1 MVGIDQVLEKLSTV
15 IDPDL
20 KKDIVSMGMIKDL
33 ELNDANL
40 KFTLELTTPA
50 CPFNVEIE
58 DDVRKAIADLSDLK
72 NFDLKVTAKVME
84 GRSLDDD
91 TGMATVKNI
100 IGVASGKGG
109 VGKSTVSLNL
119 ALALSE
125 SGAKVGLLD
134 ADIYGPSIPLM
145 LGMKDGS
152 MEVEDNKLQPVDSH
166 GLKVVSFGFFADQS
180 NQAAIYRGPIISG
193 ILKQFLVDTNWSDL
207 DYLIVDLPPGTG
219 DIPLTLAQT
228 IPITGILVVTTPQDV
243 ASHVAVKAVSMF
255 DKLNVPII
263 GVVENMAH
271 FICTN
276 NVEYQ
281 YQTGRWFWK
290 KMKTGSK
297 KCEEK
302 HHIFG
307 EGGAKKISE
316 QFNMPFLGD
325 IPLNSGIM
333 AGSDLGKPIMI
344 TDPDSPSAAA
354 FRKSAKNIAAQ
365 CSIIAAKL
373 QEEMASEGIEEK
385 STEENTTEEKSTEE
399 KSTEEKSTEEKSTEE
414 KSTEEKSTEEKSTEE
429 NTTEE
434 KSTEENTTEE
444 KSTEENTTEEKSTE
458 EKSTE
463 EKSTEEKSTEE
474 KSTEEKSTEEKSTEE
489 KSTEE
494 KSTEEK
500 STEEKSTEEKST
512 EEKSTEE
519 KSTEEN
525 TIEEKTPDQS

>member
-33 ELNDANL
+33 ELNDGAL

-58 DDVRKAIADLSDLK
+58 DDVRKAIADISDLK
-72 NFDLKVTAKVME
+72 NFELKVTAKVME

-91 TGMATVKNI
+91 TSMKTVKNI

-119 ALALSE
+119 AIALQQT
-125 SGAKVGLLD
+125 GAKVGLLD

-152 MEVEDNKLQPVDSH
+152 MQVEENKLQPAESH

-243 ASHVAVKAVSMF
+243 ASHVAVKAVAMF
-255 DKLNVPII
+255 EKLNVPIL
-263 GVVENMAH
+263 GVVENMSH
-271 FICTN
+271 FICPN
-276 NVEYQ
+276 
-281 YQTGRWFWK
+281 
-290 KMKTGSK
+290 
-297 KCEEK
+297 CDDK
-302 HHIFG
+302 HYIFG
-307 EGGAKKISE
+307 EGGGLKISE
-316 QFNMPFLGD
+316 QFKIPFLGE
-325 IPLNSGIM
+325 IPLHANIM

-344 TDPDSPSAAA
+344 SSTDSPSAEA
-354 FRKSAKNIAAQ
+354 FRVSAKNIAAQ
-365 CSIIAAKL
+365 CSIQALKL
-373 QEEMASEGIEEK
+373 QEEMKAESSGDSSE
-385 STEENTTEEKSTEE
+385 STEKETTESAPDAAAKPTPEST
-399 KSTEEKSTEEKSTEE
+399 TQ
-414 KSTEEKSTEEKSTEE
+414 
-429 NTTEE
+429 N
-434 KSTEENTTEE
+434 
-444 KSTEENTTEEKSTE
+444 
-458 EKSTE
+458 
-463 EKSTEEKSTEE
+463 
-474 KSTEEKSTEEKSTEE
+474 
-489 KSTEE
+489 
-494 KSTEEK
+494 
-500 STEEKSTEEKST
+500 
-512 EEKSTEE
+512 
-519 KSTEEN
+519 
-525 TIEEKTPDQS
+525 

>member
-33 ELNDANL
+33 ELNDGNL
-40 KFTLELTTPA
+40 NFTLELTTPA

-58 DDVRKAIADLSDLK
+58 DDVRAAIATLTDLK
-72 NFDLKVTAKVME
+72 NFELKVTAKVME

-91 TGMATVKNI
+91 TGMKTVKNI

-119 ALALSE
+119 ALALQQ

-152 MEVEDNKLQPVDSH
+152 MQVEENKLQPADSH

-193 ILKQFLVDTNWSDL
+193 ILKQFLVDTDWTDL

-228 IPITGILVVTTPQDV
+228 IPITGILVITTPQDV

-255 DKLNVPII
+255 EKLNVPIL
-263 GVVENMAH
+263 GVVENMSH
-271 FICTN
+271 FICPN
-276 NVEYQ
+276 
-281 YQTGRWFWK
+281 
-290 KMKTGSK
+290 
-297 KCEEK
+297 CDDK
-302 HHIFG
+302 HYIFG
-307 EGGAKKISE
+307 EGGGLKISE
-316 QFNMPFLGD
+316 QFKIPFLGE

-344 TDPDSPSAAA
+344 SSVDSPSAEA
-354 FRKSAKNIAAQ
+354 FRISAKNIAAQ
-365 CSIIAAKL
+365 CSIQAAKL
-373 QEEMASEGIEEK
+373 QEEMAAEPAPESADTDVKPTPE
-385 STEENTTEEKSTEE
+385 STTQN
-399 KSTEEKSTEEKSTEE
+399 
-414 KSTEEKSTEEKSTEE
+414 
-429 NTTEE
+429 
-434 KSTEENTTEE
+434 
-444 KSTEENTTEEKSTE
+444 
-458 EKSTE
+458 
-463 EKSTEEKSTEE
+463 
-474 KSTEEKSTEEKSTEE
+474 
-489 KSTEE
+489 
-494 KSTEEK
+494 
-500 STEEKSTEEKST
+500 
-512 EEKSTEE
+512 
-519 KSTEEN
+519 
-525 TIEEKTPDQS
+525 

>member
-1 MVGIDQVLEKLSTV
+1 MVLFDTMVGIDQVLEKLSTV

-20 KKDIVSMGMIKDL
+20 KKDIVSMGMIKNL
-33 ELNDANL
+33 ELHDNNL

-58 DDVRKAIADLSDLK
+58 DDVRKAIGEISELQ
-72 NFDLKVTAKVME
+72 NFDMNVTAKVME
-84 GRSLDDD
+84 GRSLDED
-91 TGMATVKNI
+91 TGMASVKNI

-119 ALALSE
+119 SLALSQT
-125 SGAKVGLLD
+125 GAKVGLLD

-152 MEVEDNKLQPVDSH
+152 MEVEGNKLQPADSN

-243 ASHVAVKAVSMF
+243 ASNVAVKAVSMF
-255 DKLNVPII
+255 EKLNVPII
-263 GVVENMAH
+263 GVVENMSH
-271 FICTN
+271 FICPN
-276 NVEYQ
+276 C
-281 YQTGRWFWK
+281 
-290 KMKTGSK
+290 SD
-297 KCEEK
+297 K
-302 HHIFG
+302 HYIFG

-316 QFNMPFLGD
+316 QFNMPFLGE

-333 AGSDLGKPIMI
+333 EGSDLGKPIMI
-344 TDPDSPSAAA
+344 TNPDSPSAVS

-373 QEEMASEGIEEK
+373 QEEMAADNDGADNNSNTSSNEESSSGNNDSNSSNTSSNEA
-385 STEENTTEEKSTEE
+385 STSASSDIN
-399 KSTEEKSTEEKSTEE
+399 
-414 KSTEEKSTEEKSTEE
+414 
-429 NTTEE
+429 
-434 KSTEENTTEE
+434 
-444 KSTEENTTEEKSTE
+444 
-458 EKSTE
+458 
-463 EKSTEEKSTEE
+463 
-474 KSTEEKSTEEKSTEE
+474 
-489 KSTEE
+489 
-494 KSTEEK
+494 
-500 STEEKSTEEKST
+500 
-512 EEKSTEE
+512 
-519 KSTEEN
+519 
-525 TIEEKTPDQS
+525 

>member
-33 ELNDANL
+33 ELNDGNL

-58 DDVRKAIADLSDLK
+58 DDVRKAIADITELK

-84 GRSLDDD
+84 GRSLEDD
-91 TGMATVKNI
+91 TGMSTVKNI

-125 SGAKVGLLD
+125 AGAKVGLLD

-152 MEVEDNKLQPVDSH
+152 MEVEDNKLQPADSH

-193 ILKQFLVDTNWSDL
+193 ILKQFLVDTNWSEL

-255 DKLNVPII
+255 EKLNVPII
-263 GVVENMAH
+263 GVVENMSH
-271 FICTN
+271 FICT
-276 NVEYQ
+276 
-281 YQTGRWFWK
+281 
-290 KMKTGSK
+290 
-297 KCEEK
+297 KCDEK
-302 HHIFG
+302 HYIFG
-307 EGGAKKISE
+307 EGGAKAISE
-316 QFNMPFLGD
+316 QFNMPFLGEV
-325 IPLNSGIM
+325 PLNSGIM
-333 AGSDLGKPIMI
+333 SGSDLGKPIMI
-344 TDPDSPSAAA
+344 SNPDSPSAAA
-354 FRKSAKNIAAQ
+354 FRKSAKNVAAQ

-373 QEEMASEGIEEK
+373 QEEMASERSSETSDKE
-385 STEENTTEEKSTEE
+385 STPESTPEPTTTQ
-399 KSTEEKSTEEKSTEE
+399 T
-414 KSTEEKSTEEKSTEE
+414 
-429 NTTEE
+429 
-434 KSTEENTTEE
+434 
-444 KSTEENTTEEKSTE
+444 
-458 EKSTE
+458 
-463 EKSTEEKSTEE
+463 
-474 KSTEEKSTEEKSTEE
+474 
-489 KSTEE
+489 
-494 KSTEEK
+494 
-500 STEEKSTEEKST
+500 
-512 EEKSTEE
+512 
-519 KSTEEN
+519 
-525 TIEEKTPDQS
+525 

>member
-33 ELNDANL
+33 ELNDGNL

-58 DDVRKAIADLSDLK
+58 DDVRKAIADITELK

-84 GRSLDDD
+84 GRSLEDDM
-91 TGMATVKNI
+91 GMTTVKNI

-125 SGAKVGLLD
+125 AGAKVGLLD

-152 MEVEDNKLQPVDSH
+152 MEVEDNKLQPADSH

-193 ILKQFLVDTNWSDL
+193 ILKQFLVDTNWSEL

-255 DKLNVPII
+255 EKLNVPII
-263 GVVENMAH
+263 GVVENMSH
-271 FICTN
+271 FICT
-276 NVEYQ
+276 
-281 YQTGRWFWK
+281 
-290 KMKTGSK
+290 
-297 KCEEK
+297 KCDEK
-302 HHIFG
+302 HYIFG
-307 EGGAKKISE
+307 EGGAKAISE
-316 QFNMPFLGD
+316 QFNMPFLGEV
-325 IPLNSGIM
+325 PLNSGIM
-333 AGSDLGKPIMI
+333 SGSDLGKPIMI
-344 TDPDSPSAAA
+344 SNPDSPSAAA
-354 FRKSAKNIAAQ
+354 FRKSAKNVAAQ

-373 QEEMASEGIEEK
+373 QEEMASERSSETSDKE
-385 STEENTTEEKSTEE
+385 STPESTPEPTTTQ
-399 KSTEEKSTEEKSTEE
+399 T
-414 KSTEEKSTEEKSTEE
+414 
-429 NTTEE
+429 
-434 KSTEENTTEE
+434 
-444 KSTEENTTEEKSTE
+444 
-458 EKSTE
+458 
-463 EKSTEEKSTEE
+463 
-474 KSTEEKSTEEKSTEE
+474 
-489 KSTEE
+489 
-494 KSTEEK
+494 
-500 STEEKSTEEKST
+500 
-512 EEKSTEE
+512 
-519 KSTEEN
+519 
-525 TIEEKTPDQS
+525 